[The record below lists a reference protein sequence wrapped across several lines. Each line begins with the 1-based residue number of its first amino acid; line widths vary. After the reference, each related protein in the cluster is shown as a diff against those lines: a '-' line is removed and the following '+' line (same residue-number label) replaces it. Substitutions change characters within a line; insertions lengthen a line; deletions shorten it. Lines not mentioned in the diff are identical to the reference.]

1 MATRRIQT
9 NLTLDGEKQWRDQMS
24 AINRELKTLRSE
36 LSLSSVEFRGQSNS
50 IEALKA
56 KQDLLQRQYEQQ
68 KIKMQAY
75 REAVTNTEHAQKT
88 YADALESIKR
98 KIENAGISVEKLTD
112 KTGNLTDEEK
122 KLAEE
127 YFSAEGNLRRN
138 AKLHDEASAEYA
150 KAAVELDKLS
160 TALNKN
166 ERFLD
171 EADKSSKGVAKS
183 IDQFGKEVSDAS
195 DETST
200 FGDVL
205 KANLASEA
213 IISGIRRM
221 ADALKDVVKDSVEA
235 AAEYQA
241 QQSQFSQTFGSLEGE
256 ASEAI
261 EGIAD
266 STGILSSRM
275 KSSAT
280 SVYAFCK
287 SSGADS
293 ATAMSVMKD
302 ALNISADAAAYYDR
316 SLEDT
321 TETLQSF
328 LKGNYANDAA
338 LGVSCTETTRNAAA
352 MEEFGKKYNDLS
364 EIQKQQTLLKMV
376 KDAQTLSGAV
386 GQAAREA
393 DGLENVL
400 GNWNA
405 VITEMKVKLGDPVLK
420 QLTPIIQGTTN
431 ALEKLINKRIT
442 VKQFINELLG
452 INDVTEKVR
461 ALLPMLASATTA
473 WVAYK
478 GAMGISSVID
488 AVSKGMK
495 ALKLAT
501 EAETAAQTALNVVM
515 DANAFAI
522 VATVVAGCVAG
533 LMALNAVS
541 KEAVAEADVLSES
554 ERQLVDAATETAEA
568 FREQTAATQEA
579 IDGTNSQMDYV
590 KELAEELTGLAD
602 ASGNVSEADQARAK
616 FILGELNNALGTEY
630 EMVNGQIQAYGEL
643 EDSIYGLLEAKQAEA
658 LLDAYY
664 SDYQEAIKGKTEAYE
679 ALTLAAE
686 DWIGQSD
693 LVKQTEAELVEARKI
708 AANEEGKYT
717 SAMAVGAETRVLK
730 LENELRAQKD
740 ALAEKQEIYQANSDA
755 YDNMVTTINAYGDAW
770 IATEQGN
777 YDEAVSILNGESE
790 EYARYADNVSE
801 SMRDVLTELELNMIN
816 AGIKAQETKA
826 NFDAGIKGFGQ
837 KQVDEANK
845 AYKQAMAAYN
855 KAYKDAYGVGADI
868 GDGMT
873 SGMESRRNGIIAK
886 GADIVNSLIS
896 TIRRAAD
903 SHSPSRKMIRVF
915 GDIWDGAIVG
925 TEQKEAEVQAAAQ
938 QQIAGVFDAMGNE
951 VGRIP
956 TNLDLRTSISYGSQ
970 MSSASAGSMRMDANL
985 IAELKAIHSVVEEL
999 KSMGIYLDNGRLVGG
1014 LAPDMN
1020 RALGK
1025 LQVAEERGC

>member
-1 MATRRIQT
+1 MATREIKT
-9 NLTLDGEKQWRDQMS
+9 KFSLDGEKQWKQEMA
-24 AINRELKTLRSE
+24 AINSHLKTLKTE
-36 LSLSSVEFRGQSNS
+36 LAASTSVYKGQANSVEALSAKNKILRESYNQQVTKV
-50 IEALKA
+50 EELKKALK
-56 KQDLLQRQYEQQ
+56 E
-68 KIKMQAY
+68 
-75 REAVTNTEHAQKT
+75 
-88 YADALESIKR
+88 
-98 KIENAGISVEKLTD
+98 
-112 KTGNLTDEEK
+112 
-122 KLAEE
+122 AEE
-127 YFSAEGNLRRN
+127 VYKDSPEKVDNYRRQLNLATIQLNNMSDELKHNEKYLEEAKKSTDGN
-138 AKLHDEASAEYA
+138 
-150 KAAVELDKLS
+150 
-160 TALNKN
+160 
-166 ERFLD
+166 
-171 EADKSSKGVAKS
+171 AKS
-183 IDQFGKEVSDAS
+183 IDQFGKEVSDAKE
-195 DETST
+195 ETST

-235 AAEYQA
+235 SAEYQA
-241 QQSQFSQTFGSLEGE
+241 QRSQFTQTFGSLEGE

-261 EGIAD
+261 EGIAE

-293 ATAMSVMKD
+293 ATAMSVMKES
-302 ALNISADAAAYYDR
+302 LNIAADAAAYYDR

-352 MEEFGKKYNDLS
+352 MAEFGKKYNDLS

-393 DGLENVL
+393 DGLENVM

-431 ALEKLINKRIT
+431 ALEKLINKKIT
-442 VKQFINELLG
+442 VKQFINELLS

-461 ALLPMLASATTA
+461 GLLPMLASATTA
-473 WVAYK
+473 WIAYK
-478 GAMGISSVID
+478 GAMGISGVID

-501 EAETAAQTALNVVM
+501 EAETVAQAALNVVM
-515 DANAFAI
+515 DANVFAI
-522 VATVVAGCVAG
+522 IATVIAGCVAG
-533 LMALNAVS
+533 LMTYNAVS
-541 KEAVAEADVLSES
+541 KEATVAVDVLSES
-554 ERQLVDAATETAEA
+554 ERKLVDAATETAEA
-568 FREQTAATQEA
+568 FREQTEATQA
-579 IDGTNSQMDYV
+579 TISGTNSQMDHV
-590 KELAEELTGLAD
+590 KALAEELTGLAD

-630 EMVNGQIQAYGEL
+630 EMVNGQIQAYGDL
-643 EDSIYGLLEAKQAEA
+643 EDSIYSLIEAKRAEA
-658 LLDAYY
+658 LLEAYK
-664 SDYQEAIKGKTEAYE
+664 SDYQEALKGKKDAYE
-679 ALTLAAE
+679 ALTLACE
-686 DWIGQSD
+686 DWIAQSD
-693 LVKQTEAELVEARKI
+693 LVNQKEAELAEAQKFYGERMTEG
-708 AANEEGKYT
+708 AAARVT
-717 SAMAVGAETRVLK
+717 SLQ
-730 LENELRAQKD
+730 NELKSMKD
-740 ALAEKQEIYQANSDA
+740 ALAEKQETYQVNSDA
-755 YDNMVTTINAYGDAW
+755 YEAMCNTIDGYESASVEVMQGHYDNACG
-770 IATEQGN
+770 
-777 YDEAVSILNGESE
+777 ILNGESE

-801 SMRDVLTELELNMIN
+801 SMHDVLTELELNMIN
-816 AGIKAQETKA
+816 AGLKAKQTKA

-845 AYKQAMAAYN
+845 TYKQAMAAYS

-873 SGMESRRNGIIAK
+873 SGMESRRNGILSKVSNLVSSIFAT
-886 GADIVNSLIS
+886 A
-896 TIRRAAD
+896 RREAD

-938 QQIAGVFDAMGNE
+938 QQIAGVFDAMGVKGAN
-951 VGRIP
+951 IP
-956 TNLDLRTSISYGSQ
+956 TNLDLRANISSGLSMPASRLSAMQ
-970 MSSASAGSMRMDANL
+970 MDENL
-985 IAELKAIHSVVEEL
+985 IAELKAIHTVVEEL
-999 KSMGIYLDNGRLVGG
+999 KNMGIYLDKGRLVGG

-1020 RALGK
+1020 RELGK
-1025 LQVAEERGC
+1025 LQASESRGC